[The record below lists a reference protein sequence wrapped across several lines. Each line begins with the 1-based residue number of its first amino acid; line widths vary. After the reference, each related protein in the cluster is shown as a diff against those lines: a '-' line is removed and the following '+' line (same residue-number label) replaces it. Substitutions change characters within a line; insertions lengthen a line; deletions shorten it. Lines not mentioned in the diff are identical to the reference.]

1 MDEGDLLVT
10 ILDEIIDDV
19 AQASDVIAVDGG
31 LIIEVIVDCDG
42 WNVAFDE
49 GFDLWIFEIDRGD
62 DDAIAAAEF
71 GVFVIGEFG
80 WEMKVISNPKS
91 SAAVLM
97 ELRIEEKY
105 SCSRPEAVV
114 STKRTPM
121 EKERLVFN
129 KRAEAFGI

>member
-1 MDEGDLLVT
+1 MDEGDLLMT
-10 ILDEIIDDV
+10 ILDEIISDV
-19 AQASDVIAVDGG
+19 AQASDIIAVDGG

-80 WEMKVISNPKS
+80 FSGVMGDEGNIESQILSCRFDGVKDRREVFVFKTRSGGIDEED
-91 SAAVLM
+91 ADGVGAVSLQ
-97 ELRIEEKY
+97 
-105 SCSRPEAVV
+105 
-114 STKRTPM
+114 
-121 EKERLVFN
+121 
-129 KRAEAFGI
+129 

>member
-31 LIIEVIVDCDG
+31 LIIEVIVDRDG

-62 DDAIAAAEF
+62 DDA
-71 GVFVIGEFG
+71 
-80 WEMKVISNPKS
+80 S
-91 SAAVLM
+91 
-97 ELRIEEKY
+97 
-105 SCSRPEAVV
+105 
-114 STKRTPM
+114 
-121 EKERLVFN
+121 
-129 KRAEAFGI
+129 GIWRVRNR